1 MKKQVFNPYLP
12 SYEYIP
18 DGEPHVFDGRL
29 YIYGSHDRFNGAD
42 FCLNDYICYSA
53 DVKDLTD
60 WRYEGVIFRKDQDP
74 RNQNIPAD
82 TPPQRPGF
90 AGFPDAGPEQ
100 LNPPGVHAMFAPDV
114 VKGLDGRYYLYYC
127 LDCLS
132 AIGVAVCDSPAGKY
146 EFLDF
151 VRHEDGTVLG
161 EREGDLLQFDPGI
174 FIDDDDTIYLYSGN
188 APIRPEHIR
197 GGQDSQVMK
206 LKRDMVTLAQEPRP
220 LIPTIVNSE
229 GTGYEGHE
237 FFEASSIRKI
247 NGKYYFVYSSVRSHE
262 LCYAVSDRPD
272 EGYVFGG
279 TLVDIGDV
287 FLNGRTEKESV
298 NHLGNTHGGMEQADG
313 QWYIFYHRQTNRTQ
327 YSRQGCAEKLY
338 FREDGSIPQV
348 EVTSC
353 GLNHG
358 PLDGVGMYPAY
369 ICCALTGKDGAAFSH
384 PLAMQMKY
392 PYLTQEG
399 EDVEP
404 VSPGK
409 VENGLNGHSGQE
421 EGKAAAEKELPCQY
435 IANVADGTLI
445 GYKYFKAGE
454 LKQIKVRIR
463 GNATGSLYVKT
474 APDGENIGE
483 IPVEA
488 HSSAWTQ
495 TAGNVSLSADSQYA
509 LYFKY
514 EGDGAFDFMSFELS

>member
-1 MKKQVFNPYLP
+1 M
-12 SYEYIP
+12 
-18 DGEPHVFDGRL
+18 
-29 YIYGSHDRFNGAD
+29 
-42 FCLNDYICYSA
+42 
-53 DVKDLTD
+53 
-60 WRYEGVIFRKDQDP
+60 
-74 RNQNIPAD
+74 
-82 TPPQRPGF
+82 
-90 AGFPDAGPEQ
+90 
-100 LNPPGVHAMFAPDV
+100 
-114 VKGLDGRYYLYYC
+114 
-127 LDCLS
+127 
-132 AIGVAVCDSPAGKY
+132 
-146 EFLDF
+146 
-151 VRHEDGTVLG
+151 
-161 EREGDLLQFDPGI
+161 
-174 FIDDDDTIYLYSGN
+174 
-188 APIRPEHIR
+188 
-197 GGQDSQVMK
+197 
-206 LKRDMVTLAQEPRP
+206 
-220 LIPTIVNSE
+220 
-229 GTGYEGHE
+229 
-237 FFEASSIRKI
+237 
-247 NGKYYFVYSSVRSHE
+247 
-262 LCYAVSDRPD
+262 
-272 EGYVFGG
+272 
-279 TLVDIGDV
+279 
-287 FLNGRTEKESV
+287 

-313 QWYIFYHRQTNRTQ
+313 QWYVFYHRQTNRTQ

-404 VSPGK
+404 VSPGE
-409 VENGLNGHSGQE
+409 VENGLNGHSSQE

-463 GNATGSLYVKT
+463 GNATGSLHVKT

>member
-1 MKKQVFNPYLP
+1 MKKQAYNPYLP

-18 DGEPHVFDGRL
+18 DGEPHVFGGRI
-29 YIYGSHDRFNGAD
+29 YVYGSHDRFDGAD

-60 WRYEGVIFRKDQDP
+60 WKYEGVIFRKDQDP

-82 TPPQRPGF
+82 TPPNKPGF
-90 AGFPDAGPEQ
+90 SAAPDASQEQ

-114 VKGLDGRYYLYYC
+114 VEGLDGRYYLYYC

-132 AIGVAVCDSPAGKY
+132 AVGVAVCDTPAGKY

-161 EREGDLLQFDPGI
+161 QREGDLLQFDPGI
-174 FIDDDDTIYLYSGN
+174 FIDDDQTIYLYSGN
-188 APIRPEHIR
+188 APISPERIA

-206 LKRDMVTLAQEPRP
+206 LKRDMVTLFEEPRP
-220 LIPTIVNSE
+220 LIPTVVNSE
-229 GTGYEGHE
+229 GTGFEGHE

-262 LCYAVSDRPD
+262 LCYAVSDQPD
-272 EGYVFGG
+272 GGYRFGG

-287 FLNGRTEKESV
+287 FLEGRTEKEAV
-298 NHLGNTHGGMEQADG
+298 NHLGNTHGGIEQADG

-327 YSRQGCAEKLY
+327 YSRQGCAEKIY
-338 FREDGSIPQV
+338 IMEDGSIPQV

-353 GLNHG
+353 GLNDG
-358 PLDGVGMYPAY
+358 PLEGKGVYPAY
-369 ICCALTGKDGAAFSH
+369 ICCALMGKDGAAFSH

-392 PYLTQEG
+392 PYLTQDC

-404 VSPGK
+404 EALKKGSVSG
-409 VENGLNGHSGQE
+409 
-421 EGKAAAEKELPCQY
+421 EGPETGGVPCQY
-435 IANVADGTLI
+435 IANVTDGSLI
-445 GYKYFKAGE
+445 GYKYFDVDEVKE
-454 LKQIKVRIR
+454 IKLKIR
-463 GNATGSLYVKT
+463 GNARGCLYVRT
-474 APDGENIGE
+474 APDGENLGAVPLAVNTAEWSEALGTAE
-483 IPVEA
+483 IQGKSRCP
-488 HSSAWTQ
+488 
-495 TAGNVSLSADSQYA
+495 

-514 EGDGAFDFMSFELS
+514 EGEGTFDFIQFELG